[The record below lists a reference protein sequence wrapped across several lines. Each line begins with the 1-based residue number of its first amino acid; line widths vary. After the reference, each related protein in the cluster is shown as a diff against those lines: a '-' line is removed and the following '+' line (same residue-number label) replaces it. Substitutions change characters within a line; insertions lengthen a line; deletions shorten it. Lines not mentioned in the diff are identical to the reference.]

1 MYKKEYIPAQAV
13 DSNFRMADLQGR
25 WKNSFG
31 SPEVEVV
38 RSGHGY
44 RITYSYKT
52 GVSIT
57 TRLFRYGGTVF
68 LTCTVGLPF
77 TTTRCGM
84 CLPFR
89 PKGTIT
95 GWRINPLRRVSSPLS
110 MKQ

>member
-68 LTCTVGLPF
+68 FNLYCWIAIYYG
-77 TTTRCGM
+77 
-84 CLPFR
+84 
-89 PKGTIT
+89 
-95 GWRINPLRRVSSPLS
+95 PLRDVLTLSTEGDYYRVED
-110 MKQ
+110 